1 MERIEERIS
10 GAKLTARDRKVLDY
24 MMKNKETACFMAAA
38 EIAELLEVSASC
50 VVRLSGKLGFP
61 TYYQFKRALQEEV
74 AKSRL
79 EEKGEPIPYERIKEY
94 ENLTDREMIEAL
106 TPVSYTH
113 LSFKCFLKR

>member
-1 MERIEERIS
+1 MGKDKEKGEPPMERIEERIS

-79 EEKGEPIPYERIKEY
+79 EEKGCLLYTSPAFFPFVMSPFCGG
-94 ENLTDREMIEAL
+94 RED
-106 TPVSYTH
+106 PSNV
-113 LSFKCFLKR
+113 F

>member
-1 MERIEERIS
+1 MGKDKEKGEPPMERIEERIS

-61 TYYQFKRALQEEV
+61 TYY
-74 AKSRL
+74 
-79 EEKGEPIPYERIKEY
+79 
-94 ENLTDREMIEAL
+94 
-106 TPVSYTH
+106 PVSYTH
-113 LSFKCFLKR
+113 LDVYKRQGKAFGRK